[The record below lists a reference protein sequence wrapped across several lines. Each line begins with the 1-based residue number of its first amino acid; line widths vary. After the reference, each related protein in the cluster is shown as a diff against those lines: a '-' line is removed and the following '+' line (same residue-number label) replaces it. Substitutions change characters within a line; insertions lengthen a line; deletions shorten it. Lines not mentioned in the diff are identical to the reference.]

1 MNVRPSLTRSIPFW
15 ILLVASLAVTVA
27 GAAIV
32 ATTLPAMIAG
42 LDDQTATGGLVYGGQ
57 SWITIGSGLLAAGLV
72 GLFVLLALAAA
83 RSFLPVA
90 TPTAEAVDVADDAEP
105 ADDAVFVRTDEVV
118 ADGEV
123 VPARDEV
130 TAAR

>member
-1 MNVRPSLTRSIPFW
+1 MIVRPSLTRSIPFW

-83 RSFLPVA
+83 RSFLPVVK
-90 TPTAEAVDVADDAEP
+90 PTADAIEADDAETG
-105 ADDAVFVRTDEVV
+105 DDTVLVRTD
-118 ADGEV
+118 EV

-130 TAAR
+130 PAAR

>member
-1 MNVRPSLTRSIPFW
+1 MSARPSLVRSIPFW

-90 TPTAEAVDVADDAEP
+90 TPTADAVEAADAEP

-118 ADGEV
+118 ADGEA